1 VALEVTD
8 MALSSLN
15 GRSIESMLSVAL
27 LSVIRVA
34 GT

>member
-8 MALSSLN
+8 MALPSLN
-15 GRSIESMLSVAL
+15 GSIESMLWVAL